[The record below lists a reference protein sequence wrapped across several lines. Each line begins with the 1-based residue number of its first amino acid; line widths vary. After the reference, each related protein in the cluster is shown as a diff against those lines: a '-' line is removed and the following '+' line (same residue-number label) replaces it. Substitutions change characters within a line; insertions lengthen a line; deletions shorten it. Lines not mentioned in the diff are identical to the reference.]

1 MPSRRACGLTHLY
14 QVRTADISNLTVI
27 EGEDGLVIVDPL
39 ISAETAKAALALYY
53 AHRPKKPVVAVIHSH
68 SHVDHFGGV
77 RGVVDEKDII
87 NGKVKI
93 IAPVGFLEA
102 AVAENLLAGNV
113 MGRRASYMYPFLRP
127 ERPFAF
133 CN

>member
-1 MPSRRACGLTHLY
+1 M
-14 QVRTADISNLTVI
+14 
-27 EGEDGLVIVDPL
+27 
-39 ISAETAKAALALYY
+39 
-53 AHRPKKPVVAVIHSH
+53 
-68 SHVDHFGGV
+68 
-77 RGVVDEKDII
+77 VDEKDVID
-87 NGKVKI
+87 GKVKI